1 MFHFKW
7 SIGRKL
13 VTKINSG
20 SRMKMLL
27 IFVMSNIIAMAFS
40 DIFWKLFLIDFIIS
54 M

>member
-1 MFHFKW
+1 MEHW
-7 SIGRKL
+7 QEIGYE
-13 VTKINSG
+13 NSG